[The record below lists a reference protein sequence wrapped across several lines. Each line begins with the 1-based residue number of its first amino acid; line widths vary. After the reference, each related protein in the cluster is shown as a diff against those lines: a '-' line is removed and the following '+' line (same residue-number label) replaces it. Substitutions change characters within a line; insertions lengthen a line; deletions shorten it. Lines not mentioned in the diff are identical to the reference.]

1 MEMMMDFL
9 SMTFLP
15 FFCDGSYSI
24 LRSSNTRPAGCHP
37 QRRLMTFFT
46 SVQCPLL
53 AHSGHRDALSQCPL
67 LGVKRR

>member
-46 SVQCPLL
+46 SVQNVRFWHI
-53 AHSGHRDALSQCPL
+53 ADIATHSVNVRFWG
-67 LGVKRR
+67 